1 MPSLPTITIDLV
13 LDRSTTKDV
22 LRAMLHSILFHR
34 LFGIVKPQTFEV
46 LDVTMP
52 GVSDPDVEQM
62 VQEKVDLFWKSI
74 ENGGSK
80 RGQILVTFSE
90 KRPKKASWF
99 GYGGEEEVPWEEWVI
114 NAEIRQPLDRD
125 RLTFD
130 STLAATLTKSIQTM
144 LMHTSSGRGRSVVPP
159 ITRTHNGISPFPF
172 KLAVKMGGIEI
183 G

>member
-1 MPSLPTITIDLV
+1 MSSLSTITIDLV
-13 LDRSTTKDV
+13 LDRSTIKDV

-52 GVSDPDVEQM
+52 GVSDPEVEQM
-62 VQEKVDLFWKSI
+62 VHEKVDLFWKSI

-90 KRPKKASWF
+90 KRQKKGGWF
-99 GYGGEEEVPWEEWVI
+99 VYSGGEEDVPWEQWVI

-144 LMHTSSGRGRSVVPP
+144 LTHTSSERGRSVVPP
-159 ITRTHNGISPFPF
+159 ITHNGISPFPF
-172 KLAVKMGGIEI
+172 KLAVKMGGVEI